1 MRSVDLVDD
10 LRIHPYYLLND
21 DVDLNDG
28 DGALNVVVG
37 DLKAAALN
45 PTFADA
51 LLTLTGTLTLAG
63 IATLVGI
70 PALESQV
77 DLAVDGMMTVRL

>member
-10 LRIHPYYLLND
+10 LRIHPFYLLND

-37 DLKAAALN
+37 DLKAAMTPAFITEDMLIQQT
-45 PTFADA
+45 PT
-51 LLTLTGTLTLAG
+51 T
-63 IATLVGI
+63 
-70 PALESQV
+70 
-77 DLAVDGMMTVRL
+77 